1 MFPDEKDSLSI
12 KVEFIRIN
20 ISRSRKLSTKEADDP
35 FIKQHDISSSRLSFQ
50 NSITYNDVELSVLAD
65 IGTSSFIY
73 DMRNI
78 KEVFIF
84 PRIWY
89 RRSLARRLFLGEES
103 SSLPNYKNTTSTS
116 NLNSSTGFLFKN
128 DHKNSSNGSLS
139 DLKRPKSLVFTAEAE
154 NSYSVNSKWKTLV
167 LIAVNLSDFE
177 VKMNIGNV
185 MGNVRLFA
193 KNAKTKSRI
202 SISSFGK
209 KSMMFNFM
217 LENCR
222 LIAEGGSNGCLFRI
236 QDITSNVEI
245 NDKNDGTGSP
255 SHKIDFGVF
264 ATECRVD
271 CAYNTATPILA
282 FRLSSFNLKLND
294 SWELLISNAK

>member
-1 MFPDEKDSLSI
+1 M
-12 KVEFIRIN
+12 
-20 ISRSRKLSTKEADDP
+20 
-35 FIKQHDISSSRLSFQ
+35 
-50 NSITYNDVELSVLAD
+50 ELSVLAD

-103 SSLPNYKNTTSTS
+103 SSLPAYKSTTSTS
-116 NLNSSTGFLFKN
+116 NLNNNNNLNNSTGFLYKN
-128 DHKNSSNGSLS
+128 DFQNESAVNLNEKG
-139 DLKRPKSLVFTAEAE
+139 RPKSLVFNMEQE
-154 NSYSVNSKWKTLV
+154 NSYCVNSKWKTLV

-177 VKMNIGNV
+177 VKMNIGSV

-209 KSMMFNFM
+209 KSMLLNFV

-245 NDKNDGTGSP
+245 NDKNNEKGSP
-255 SHKIDFGVF
+255 SHKLDFGI
-264 ATECRVD
+264 AAAECRID
-271 CAYNTATPILA
+271 CAYNAATPILA
-282 FRLSSFNLKLND
+282 FRLSSFTLKLSD
-294 SWELLISNAK
+294 SWDLLALDLK